1 MIQWL
6 QSIGLS
12 ASGDF
17 AYMTYATACVLAVM
31 IICCITSVIFGV
43 FTGIFHK

>member
-6 QSIGLS
+6 ESIGLS
-12 ASGDF
+12 VTGDY
-17 AYMTYATACVLAVM
+17 AYMVYATACILAVM
-31 IICCITSVIFGV
+31 IVSAITSVIFGV

>member
-6 QSIGLS
+6 ESIGLS
-12 ASGDF
+12 FSSPYD
-17 AYMTYATACVLAVM
+17 YMIYATACVLAVM
-31 IICCITSVIFGV
+31 IVSAITSVIFGV

>member
-1 MIQWL
+1 MIEWL

-12 ASGDF
+12 ASGEF
-17 AYMTYATACVLAVM
+17 AYMVYATACVLAVM
-31 IICCITSVIFGV
+31 IISCISSVIFGI

>member
-1 MIQWL
+1 MITWL

-12 ASGDF
+12 ASGDY
-17 AYMTYATACVLAVM
+17 AYMVYATACVLAVM
-31 IICCITSVIFGV
+31 IISCIASVIFGV

>member
-1 MIQWL
+1 MIDWL

-12 ASGDF
+12 PTGDY
-17 AYMTYATACVLAVM
+17 AYMVYATACVLAVM
-31 IICCITSVIFGV
+31 IISCITSVIFGV

>member
-6 QSIGLS
+6 EGIGLS
-12 ASGDF
+12 MNSEY
-17 AYMTYATACVLAVM
+17 AYMVFATACVLAVM
-31 IICCITSVIFGV
+31 IISSITSVIFGV

>member
-1 MIQWL
+1 MIEWL

-12 ASGDF
+12 ASGEYS
-17 AYMTYATACVLAVM
+17 YMVYATACVLAVM
-31 IICCITSVIFGV
+31 IISCISSVIFGI